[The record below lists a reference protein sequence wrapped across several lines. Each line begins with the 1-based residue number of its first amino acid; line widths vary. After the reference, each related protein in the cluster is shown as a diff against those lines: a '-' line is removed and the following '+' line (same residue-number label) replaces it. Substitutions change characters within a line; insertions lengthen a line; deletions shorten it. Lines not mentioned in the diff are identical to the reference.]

1 MKRINL
7 IILALFSLAQT
18 ILAQWEL
25 TEQQKR
31 EVEARPK
38 MPDAIRQE
46 MLAMVTNVNHGK
58 TGILSYQAKVINKML
73 EEANCFADRL
83 QLPMKRPIEI
93 TDIQYPWIAS
103 PWFSVIGQ
111 AFPESIG
118 FWRFGKSPSTSFG
131 TNIYN
136 SSIPREARLRA
147 LKFGT
152 MGTIETTNFEFFFRQ
167 GKLLEV
173 MRFSEHEVEYLA
185 HDLDKLVGKPSLID
199 TNGAYQLATQ
209 WLASVNVD
217 VAALEKQFP
226 HSVNQLR
233 YLPHGATNAVL
244 LPIYFVGLGTNNV
257 QHLGNMPVTYNP
269 AVEVE
274 ILGTTKELQD
284 LSIARNSD
292 DAPYDHRPLLLITNA
307 LDLIRTP
314 NPPTMQL
321 QRPSSSQTNSLTP
334 P

>member
-1 MKRINL
+1 
-7 IILALFSLAQT
+7 
-18 ILAQWEL
+18 
-25 TEQQKR
+25 
-31 EVEARPK
+31 
-38 MPDAIRQE
+38 
-46 MLAMVTNVNHGK
+46 
-58 TGILSYQAKVINKML
+58 
-73 EEANCFADRL
+73 
-83 QLPMKRPIEI
+83 
-93 TDIQYPWIAS
+93 
-103 PWFSVIGQ
+103 
-111 AFPESIG
+111 
-118 FWRFGKSPSTSFG
+118 
-131 TNIYN
+131 
-136 SSIPREARLRA
+136 
-147 LKFGT
+147 
-152 MGTIETTNFEFFFRQ
+152 
-167 GKLLEV
+167 
-173 MRFSEHEVEYLA
+173 
-185 HDLDKLVGKPSLID
+185 
-199 TNGAYQLATQ
+199 
-209 WLASVNVD
+209 VNVD